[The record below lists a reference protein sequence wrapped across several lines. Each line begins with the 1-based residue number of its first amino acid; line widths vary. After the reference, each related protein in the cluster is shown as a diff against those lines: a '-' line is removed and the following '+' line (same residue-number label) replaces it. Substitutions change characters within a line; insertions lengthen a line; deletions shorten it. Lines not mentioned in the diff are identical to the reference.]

1 MYCKYFLVYDAQFL
15 LVQKYW
21 YIVSVIVVMFLLL
34 FLKFKKEGNLTQCF
48 P

>member
-21 YIVSVIVVMFLLL
+21 YIVSVIVVIFYYCFLNSR
-34 FLKFKKEGNLTQCF
+34 KKAT
-48 P
+48 